1 MVLQRF
7 ADERS
12 KWLRHPLPIA
22 PVVVF
27 EILGFPYLEDERF
40 AATQVSG
47 VHGVRFPSD
56 RP

>member
-12 KWLRHPLPIA
+12 KWLRHPLPVA
-22 PVVVF
+22 PVVAF